1 MIEIIA
7 SFLIAQQ
14 DICRGLTPKDSIE
27 IDQKV
32 QEAFGRND
40 QIMFVV
46 FGGIQPSEDYPAI
59 VFCQGSDTTNIHR
72 NPDYKLI
79 QLTNQKIE
87 LYIKVK
93 DD

>member
-1 MIEIIA
+1 MIEVIA
-7 SFLIAQQ
+7 SFLISQQ

-27 IDQKV
+27 INQKV
-32 QEAFGRND
+32 QQSLGRND
-40 QIMFVV
+40 QIMFVI

-59 VFCQGSDTTNIHR
+59 VFCQGSDTTNIQE
-72 NPDYKLI
+72 NPDYRFV

>member
-7 SFLIAQQ
+7 SFVIAQQ
-14 DICRGLTPKDSIE
+14 DICRGLTPKDSVE
-27 IDQKV
+27 IHQKIK
-32 QEAFGRND
+32 ENLGEHKP
-40 QIMFVV
+40 IMFVI
-46 FGGIQPSEDYPAI
+46 FGGVEPSEEYPAI
-59 VFCQGSDTTNIHR
+59 VFCQGSDTTNIQE
-72 NPDYKLI
+72 NPDYKLV